1 MTERVIVPREATEE
15 MWEAGES
22 AVSESFS
29 MKYGKRAAA
38 REIYNAMLA
47 ASPNAGAVSGEEL
60 KAADRAYAVAFNEQM
75 NQLCGTM
82 SPPDAIAS
90 ANLEGL
96 RAALSSL
103 GIKVGG

>member
-1 MTERVIVPREATEE
+1 MTERVILPRTATEE

-47 ASPNAGAVSGEEL
+47 ASPNAGEVSAEEL
-60 KAADRAYAVAFNEQM
+60 EKAAKAIWDRANEDGTDPEWDELTDFNKEQGRD
-75 NQLCGTM
+75 L
-82 SPPDAIAS
+82 A
-90 ANLEGL
+90 